1 MITKAALILIRK
13 NNKQNELMFV
23 RAKNKDFYVFPGG
36 KQESDESINQAL
48 KREINEELNANIKC
62 IKKIGEVTGQT
73 PDGRDLK
80 MHLFSAK
87 LIGEPIENS
96 EIEEII
102 WMNRKEIMNRLD
114 RMTPMTMQHVLPFLE
129 EKRIF

>member
-36 KQESDESINQAL
+36 KQESNESINQAL

-80 MHLFSAK
+80 MHLFSTK

>member
-36 KQESDESINQAL
+36 KQESNESINQAL